1 MSLSASALEEHRR
14 LGVLGWPVRH
24 SRSPAMQRA
33 AFAALGLRDW
43 SYQLLPAPPEL
54 FDGIVRALPAAG
66 FVGAN
71 VTLPHKPAALA
82 LADSAST
89 AAREIGAANTL
100 SFLADGTIAAENT
113 DAPGLIDAIG
123 RDLTGATAMILGA
136 GGTARAAA
144 WALQQ
149 AGAQVAIWNRTP
161 KRARA
166 LARDLGLEMVER
178 PRRAS
183 ILVNTTTVGMDG
195 RTSQEEAL
203 RSLGLDSDTVGSYE
217 QVVDF
222 VYSTAPTALLTA
234 ATKRSVATVSGV
246 ALLVAQGARS
256 FALWTGHVAPLEAMR
271 IAAEGDGDG

>member
-1 MSLSASALEEHRR
+1 
-14 LGVLGWPVRH
+14 
-24 SRSPAMQRA
+24 MQRA
-33 AFAALGLRDW
+33 AFAALGLRGW

-54 FDGIVRALPAAG
+54 FDEIVLALPAAG

-123 RDLTGATAMILGA
+123 REVAGATAMILGA

-144 WALQQ
+144 WALQR
-149 AGAQVAIWNRTP
+149 AGAEVAIWNRTP
-161 KRARA
+161 ERAQA
-166 LARDLGLEMVER
+166 LARDLGLEMVDR
-178 PRRAS
+178 PRRAT

-195 RTSQEEAL
+195 CTSQEEVL
-203 RSLGLDSDTVGSYE
+203 RSLGLDSDTVGRYE

-222 VYSTAPTALLTA
+222 VYSSAPTGLLTSA
-234 ATKRSVATVSGV
+234 INRGVPTVSGLQ
-246 ALLVAQGARS
+246 LLVAQGARS
-256 FALWTGHVAPLEAMR
+256 FERWTGHVAPLEVMR
-271 IAAEGDGDG
+271 VAAEGDR